1 MATRAIEGGQL
12 RNFEISGKLCSKAF
26 FVHKVKCSYDVPVSN
41 PVTRNISHL
50 EAKAITKTGFE
61 TGMP

>member
-1 MATRAIEGGQL
+1 MHR
-12 RNFEISGKLCSKAF
+12 
-26 FVHKVKCSYDVPVSN
+26 KCSYDVPVSN